1 MIQTNGTQE
10 YFIKC
15 ECGFEI
21 LHIEQDKYE
30 KVVYFSLW
38 YYSNH
43 NLTWKNKLYWIWN
56 IIKGKPY
63 HDTIIVSQ
71 ERINEVIEILE
82 GMKNDKT

>member
-38 YYSNH
+38 YYSNR

-71 ERINEVIEILE
+71 ERINEIIEILE
-82 GMKNDKT
+82 GMKSDET